1 MHSFRKSISVCI
13 ATFNGERFISEQ
25 ISSIIHQL
33 SPIDEIIISDNGSSD
48 NTLEIIKEFND
59 SRIKIY
65 HYSEPNVLKNF
76 ENAISKAKNN
86 VIILCDQDDVWLP
99 NRIDS
104 IINEHQHYDLVTV
117 RYRVIDAKLQV
128 LSEQN
133 RLPVK
138 SFWATILKNG
148 YIGCGMSF
156 NKEIIEDILPFPRTI
171 AMHDWWIAL
180 LCLTKYK
187 VLNIDEVL
195 FLYRRH
201 GNNVSS
207 TSEKSRFNFF
217 EKINMRIRILCLIF
231 LRLLKIR

>member
-1 MHSFRKSISVCI
+1 MHNFRKSISVCI
-13 ATFNGERFISEQ
+13 ATFNGEQFIGEQ
-25 ISSIIHQL
+25 ISSIIPQL
-33 SPIDEIIISDNGSSD
+33 GLLDEIVISDNGSSD
-48 NTLEIIKEFND
+48 NTIDVIRQFND

-65 HYSEPNVLKNF
+65 HYSEPNVIKNF
-76 ENAISKAKNN
+76 ENAISKAKND
-86 VIILCDQDDVWLP
+86 VIVLCDQDDVWLH

-104 IINEHQHYDLVTV
+104 VIREHQHYDLVTV
-117 RYRVIDAKLQV
+117 RYRITDARLEF

-133 RLPVK
+133 RLPVS

-156 NKEIIEDILPFPRTI
+156 NKSIIKDILPFPRSA

-187 VLNIDEVL
+187 VLNTDEVL

-201 GNNVSS
+201 GNNVSF
-207 TSEKSRFNFF
+207 TSEKSKFSIF
-217 EKINMRIRILCLIF
+217 EKIKMRFKILFLIF